1 MEEIDLK
8 DMFDYFKSKL
18 SWIIIAIALAIGIGN
33 VYTMLT
39 RVPQYKSSTSLVL
52 VSENSSDSSS
62 TYNTSEQQLNKN
74 LVGTYTEIIKSKTV
88 LEKVITN
95 LGLDYSYTA
104 LCDKVSVSAVTNSEL
119 IRIVV
124 SDPNPKQ
131 ATKIANEIASVFVSE
146 VNKFYKLNNVAIL
159 DEAEDQSNPYNVN
172 YIKDN
177 AIYILIGLVL
187 SCGIVFIFFY
197 FDTTIKASEEI
208 EQKLGLT
215 VIGIVPMV
223 DFGKE

>member
-8 DMFDYFKSKL
+8 DMFDYFKSKI

-33 VYTMLT
+33 IFTMLM

-62 TYNTSEQQLNKN
+62 IYNTSEQQLNKN
-74 LVGTYTEIIKSKTV
+74 LVGTYTEIIKSKKV
-88 LEKVITN
+88 LENVISN
-95 LGLDYSYTA
+95 LGLDYSYTS
-104 LCDKVSVSAVTNSEL
+104 LYEKVSVTAVTNSEL

-159 DEAEDQSNPYNVN
+159 DEAEDQANPYNVN
-172 YIKDN
+172 YLKDN
-177 AIYILIGLVL
+177 AIYILIGLVI
-187 SCGIVFIFFY
+187 SCGIVFIVFY

-215 VIGIVPMV
+215 VVGIVPTV
-223 DFGKE
+223 DLGRE